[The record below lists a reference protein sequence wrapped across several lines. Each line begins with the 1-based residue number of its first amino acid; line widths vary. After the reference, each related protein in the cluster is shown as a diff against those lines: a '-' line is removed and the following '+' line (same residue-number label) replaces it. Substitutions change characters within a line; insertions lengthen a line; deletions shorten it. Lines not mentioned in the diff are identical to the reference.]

1 MRVSPPAVFDSNSQ
15 SIAKNGPSG
24 PFLFSKGIAFD
35 ELIDQGHVHLKA
47 GAHRGGDSHV
57 LHIGALGR
65 GRLQAVH
72 GFDESLEVAKD
83 LFGTEGNLAEGGVE
97 HASLVDLE
105 VDTPGLEFLNGSGDV
120 EGHSAGLGSGHQT
133 AGAELTTDLAVEGHD
148 IGSGDGGVEFQPAF
162 LDLRA
167 ELFRTGDV
175 GAGSASFGF
184 LFALTTGAKFIESG
198 SCKKVVVVGADKMSS
213 IVDYTDRSTCPIFG
227 DGAAAVLLEP
237 NEEGYGVLDEILR
250 SDGSG
255 EMQLYMKAGGSRYPA
270 SVETVQINWH
280 TILWDGHAV
289 FKAAVAMM
297 SDVSVEMM
305 ERHNLKGEDIR
316 FLVPHQAN
324 LRIID
329 ATARRMGI
337 TQDKC
342 MINID
347 RNGNTTAATI
357 PSCLCDYESQLRKGD
372 NLILSAFGGGYTWGA
387 TYVKWAYDGLKA

>member
-1 MRVSPPAVFDSNSQ
+1 MAKKKTAAITGVGAYLPDYILDNIELSQMVDTSDEWIMSRIGIKTRHILKGEGLGTSFMGEKAVLDLLEKTNTDPMDIEMVICATVTPDMFF
-15 SIAKNGPSG
+15 PSTANLICYKTG
-24 PFLFSKGIAFD
+24 MKQAF
-35 ELIDQGHVHLKA
+35 
-47 GAHRGGDSHV
+47 
-57 LHIGALGR
+57 
-65 GRLQAVH
+65 
-72 GFDESLEVAKD
+72 GFDL
-83 LFGTEGNLAEGGVE
+83 
-97 HASLVDLE
+97 
-105 VDTPGLEFLNGSGDV
+105 
-120 EGHSAGLGSGHQT
+120 SAACS
-133 AGAELTTDLAVEGHD
+133 
-148 IGSGDGGVEFQPAF
+148 
-162 LDLRA
+162 
-167 ELFRTGDV
+167 
-175 GAGSASFGF
+175 GF
-184 LFALTTGAKFIESG
+184 LFALNTASKYIEAG
-198 SCKKVVVVGADKMSS
+198 THKKVIVIGADKMSS
-213 IVDYTDRSTCPIFG
+213 IVDYTDRSTCPLFG
-227 DGAAAVLLEP
+227 DAAAAVLLEA
-237 NEEGYGVLDEILR
+237 NTEGLGVVDSILH

-270 SVETVQINWH
+270 SVETVQNNWH
-280 TILWDGHAV
+280 TIMWDGHAV
-289 FKAAVAMM
+289 FKAAVSKM